1 MAKLID
7 RIFNRKKVKEQLKPT
22 KSAEPSDEITGEER
36 KIKVRFPSM
45 AGDEDRM
52 MTAQQLQQEYK
63 DYLIIDPRVNE
74 QVDLRKLANLEDI
87 HEVVAMPPISGG

>member
-7 RIFNRKKVKEQLKPT
+7 RIFNRKKVN
-22 KSAEPSDEITGEER
+22 GEER

-52 MTAQQLQQEYK
+52 MTVQQLQQEYK

-87 HEVVAMPPISGG
+87 QEVVAMPPIRGG

>member
-7 RIFNRKKVKEQLKPT
+7 RIFNRKKVKEQLKL
-22 KSAEPSDEITGEER
+22 SDEKTGEER

-52 MTAQQLQQEYK
+52 MTIQQLQQEYK

-74 QVDLRKLANLEDI
+74 QVDLRKLANLEID
-87 HEVVAMPPISGG
+87 EVVAMPPISGGSDQ

>member
-7 RIFNRKKVKEQLKPT
+7 RIFNRKKV
-22 KSAEPSDEITGEER
+22 DERTGEER

-52 MTAQQLQQEYK
+52 MTVQQLQQEYK
-63 DYLIIDPRVNE
+63 DYLIIDPRVNQ

-87 HEVVAMPPISGG
+87 QEVVAMPPIAGG